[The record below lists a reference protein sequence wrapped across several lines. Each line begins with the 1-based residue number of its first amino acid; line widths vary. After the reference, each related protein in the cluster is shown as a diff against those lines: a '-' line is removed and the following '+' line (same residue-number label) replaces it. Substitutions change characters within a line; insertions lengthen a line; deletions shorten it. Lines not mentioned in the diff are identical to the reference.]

1 MKVYV
6 NEMSQDG
13 GWPGWGWWWARERE
27 RDVALATVLSAYP
40 PE

>member
-6 NEMSQDG
+6 NEMFQDG
-13 GWPGWGWWWARERE
+13 GWPGWGWRWARERE

>member
-1 MKVYV
+1 MGAG
-6 NEMSQDG
+6 QAG
-13 GWPGWGWWWARERE
+13 GGGGQERE

>member
-13 GWPGWGWWWARERE
+13 GWPSQKKKKKE
-27 RDVALATVLSAYP
+27 RDVALATVLSA
-40 PE
+40 